1 MMETMIAIVL
11 ILSNSMFS
19 ITFIISF
26 ICCEKKKYNC
36 INLAK
41 KFEGK
46 FNYWRNESHTH
57 TSIKG
62 SEIIANLIFED
73 LIKILKNQ
81 NLI

>member
-1 MMETMIAIVL
+1 MK
-11 ILSNSMFS
+11 
-19 ITFIISF
+19 
-26 ICCEKKKYNC
+26 KKKYNC

-73 LIKILKNQ
+73 LVKILKNQ